1 MRSALVA
8 LFVLIM
14 TSAVCAERLQTPES
28 FAAVAEAVKA
38 SVVSVVLP
46 RTTHDDDEA
55 DAVSE
60 DEVLRRLFDALTGL
74 PNRTLGAGVM
84 LDSAGVAVTGAR
96 ILRGLT
102 DLEVVTVDGHHYRA
116 TVVGRDER
124 TDVAVLRISA
134 AGPLPAATLGNSDN
148 VRVGDWVLA
157 MGSPYGFEASVSAGI
172 VSARA
177 RIAAGGE
184 YGELLQTD
192 AAVNPGSAGGPLV
205 NTRGEV
211 VALAVTAAPRGA
223 GIAFA
228 VPSNLVRKVVQDI
241 LAHGRVVRGWL
252 GIAPQPLSAE
262 LARAFRVPFAGGVLL
277 ADVTPGGPV
286 AQAGLTRGAIVV
298 AVDGRPLRSLEDLE
312 RTLGA
317 IAPGQTV
324 TLAVWRN
331 GGEEQIPVRVGQ
343 EPDAAIP
350 RSSTRLLGLAV
361 DGVTPEAGVVVTG
374 VKPDSPA
381 ESAGVLRGDI
391 LRELNRRLLRT
402 LADFEE
408 AAAGIQ
414 PGRSVVLLVQRAGSS
429 FYVVIGLDR

>member
-1 MRSALVA
+1 MRTALAA
-8 LFVLIM
+8 LWVLFM
-14 TSAVCAERLQTPES
+14 TSAVYAERLQAPES

-38 SVVSVVLP
+38 SVVSVVMP
-46 RTTHDDDEA
+46 RTRYDDDAEA
-55 DAVSE
+55 VPE

-102 DLEVVTVDGHHYRA
+102 DLEVVAVDGHHYRA

-241 LAHGRVVRGWL
+241 LAHGRVVRSWL

-286 AQAGLTRGAIVV
+286 AKAGLTRGAIVV
-298 AVDGRPLRSLEDLE
+298 ALDGRPLRSLEDLE

-331 GGEEQIPVRVGQ
+331 GGEEQIRVRVGQ
-343 EPDAAIP
+343 EPDASIP
-350 RSSTRLLGLAV
+350 RSSPGLLGLVV

-374 VKPDSPA
+374 VKPNSPA
-381 ESAGVLRGDI
+381 GSAGVLRGDI
-391 LRELNRRLLRT
+391 LRELDRRLLRS
-402 LADFEE
+402 LADFED
-408 AAAGIQ
+408 AAAEIQ
-414 PGRSVVLLVQRAGSS
+414 HGRSVVLLVQRAGTS